1 MLEQCVCLGGKSWSP
16 YRSYSAYTY
25 NTSHYD
31 QLEWPRT
38 AWQKPSPHVPYQAGL
53 RKDIFL
59 IFTAST
65 TAFPN
70 ILHYMP
76 RGITVYTRSSGISTV
91 IKCPYFQTG
100 LGLGSFF
107 VVGSAKGIK
116 TGHPPDMRQ
125 SLLLQGCPP
134 ALASP

>member
-1 MLEQCVCLGGKSWSP
+1 MSAWEGQVGPHTGHTLHIPTIPATTTSWNGHGLHG
-16 YRSYSAYTY
+16 RNQALM
-25 NTSHYD
+25 SH
-31 QLEWPRT
+31 
-38 AWQKPSPHVPYQAGL
+38 YQAGL

-107 VVGSAKGIK
+107 MVGSAKGVR

-125 SLLLQGCPP
+125 SPLLQGCPP